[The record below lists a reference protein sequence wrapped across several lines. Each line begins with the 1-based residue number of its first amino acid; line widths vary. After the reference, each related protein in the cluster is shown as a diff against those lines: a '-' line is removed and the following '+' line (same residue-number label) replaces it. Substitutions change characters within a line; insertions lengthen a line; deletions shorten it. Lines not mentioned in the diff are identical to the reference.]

1 MTAAY
6 VEDFKSLSTNGA
18 SLEPK
23 WLRDVRR
30 EGIERFAALGFPT
43 PRNEDW
49 HFTSVAPIAEAVFN
63 PLRGGAGRIARS
75 VLEPFS
81 FGQSD
86 WPLLVFVNGRYHVGL
101 STLGMPGAKEGL
113 KVRDLHTVLQ
123 EEPALAESMLGRI
136 SPVGDRAFTALNSAF
151 MMDGA
156 VVAIPPRYESAV
168 PIHLVFLS
176 DANAAKGVSHL
187 RNLIFAGQ
195 HSKATVIESY
205 VSLGDSH
212 YFTNAVTEVSVAA
225 GATLTHYKVQR
236 ESRRAFHVHTIDAEQ
251 ERDSHYVSFS
261 FATGAALSRT
271 NIYTNLAGE
280 GCGATLNGLY
290 MADGDQHVDHQ
301 TNIVHAQ
308 PNCFSREIYKG
319 ILSGSAHGV
328 FNGKVYV
335 HPIAQKT
342 DGKQTNNN
350 LLLSERARIDTKPQL
365 EIYADDVRCT
375 HGATV
380 GRLDEMALFYMKSR
394 GVNADKATRLLTYAF
409 AADVLETIEVEPV
422 RAELE
427 RATLERFTGASTA
440 E

>member
-6 VEDFKSLSTNGA
+6 IEDFKSLSSNGA

-49 HFTSVAPIAEAVFN
+49 HFTSVAPISEAVFN
-63 PLRGGAGRIARS
+63 PLRSEAGRIARS
-75 VLEPFS
+75 TLDPFT

-86 WPLLVFVNGRYHVGL
+86 WPRLVFVNGRYHVGL
-101 STLGMPGAKEGL
+101 STLNMPGAKKGL
-113 KVRDLHTVLQ
+113 RVRDLHTVLH
-123 EEPALAESMLGRI
+123 EEPALAMNMLGKI
-136 SPVGDRAFTALNSAF
+136 SPVGDRAFTALNAAL
-151 MMDGA
+151 MVDGA
-156 VVAIPPRYESAV
+156 VVIIPAGFESAV

-212 YFTNAVTEVSVAA
+212 YFTNAVTEVSVEA
-225 GATLTHYKVQR
+225 GATLTHYKIQR
-236 ESRRAFHVHTIDAEQ
+236 ESQRAFHVHTIDAKQ

-290 MADGDQHVDHQ
+290 MADDEQHVDHQ

-350 LLLSERARIDTKPQL
+350 LLLSEHARIDTKPQL

-394 GVNADKATRLLTYAF
+394 GVSADKATRLLTYAF
-409 AADVLETIEVEPV
+409 AADVLETIEVEAV

>member
-6 VEDFKSLSTNGA
+6 VEDFTEFSSNGGRA
-18 SLEPK
+18 EPA
-23 WLRDVRR
+23 WLRDTRR
-30 EGIERFAALGFPT
+30 AGIETFAELGFPT

-49 HFTSVAPIAEAVFN
+49 HFTSVAPIAESVFS
-63 PLRGGAGRIARS
+63 PLRGSSGVIERQA
-75 VLEPFS
+75 LEPFT
-81 FGQSD
+81 FAQSD
-86 WPLLVFVNGRYHVGL
+86 WPLLVFVNGRYNAALSNLDALAKGVRATDL
-101 STLGMPGAKEGL
+101 ASTL
-113 KVRDLHTVLQ
+113 RN
-123 EEPALAESMLGRI
+123 EPALVQPWLGKL
-136 SPVGDRAFTALNSAF
+136 SPLDGRSFSALNAAF
-151 MMDGA
+151 MFDGA
-156 VVAIPPRYESAV
+156 V
-168 PIHLVFLS
+168 IHIAPDTQAPLPLHLIFVS
-176 DANAAKGVSHL
+176 DSSAAKGVSHL
-187 RNLIFAGQ
+187 RNLIVAGRN
-195 HSKATVIESY
+195 SKTAVIESY

-212 YFTNAVTEVSVAA
+212 YFTNAITEVKVDA
-225 GATLTHYKVQR
+225 GATLTHYKMQR
-236 ESRRAFHVHTIDAEQ
+236 ESQRAFHVHTIDAQ
-251 ERDSHYVSFS
+251 QARDSHYVSFS

-271 NIYTNLAGE
+271 NIYTNLDGA

-290 MADGDQHVDHQ
+290 MADDEQHMDHQ

-394 GVNADKATRLLTYAF
+394 GVSADKATRLLTYAF
-409 AADVLETIEVEPV
+409 AADVLETIEVEAV